1 MTFDGS
7 EKFWLQCLF
16 TVHKTDSYFLKSSDF
31 SVSFFYGEMEI
42 TNYSTANPHVSSTA
56 CVSLSSIFSLDS
68 YGGRS
73 NRLKQV
79 CALGKLSVG
88 ASIKC
93 RVNKRGPAAP
103 VEPCK
108 ALKPCRGT
116 CSIVKW
122 HLITFALG
130 CGVFVKDSIRVV
142 FCL

>member
-1 MTFDGS
+1 MVAAAVALKLYVFPS
-7 EKFWLQCLF
+7 
-16 TVHKTDSYFLKSSDF
+16 KTLCMVF
-31 SVSFFYGEMEI
+31 VISFCVLI
-42 TNYSTANPHVSSTA
+42 SILLWQWRLLIYSTANPHVSSTA

-73 NRLKQV
+73 NLLKHV

-93 RVNKRGPAAP
+93 RVNRRGPAAP

-108 ALKPCRGT
+108 ALKPCSGT

-122 HLITFALG
+122 HLITFT
-130 CGVFVKDSIRVV
+130 
-142 FCL
+142 